1 MNRPPVSGETRLC
14 AVIGDPVRHSL
25 SPRIHN
31 AAYEAL
37 GLDRVYVAL
46 PVPVGRGAAA
56 VRAMVDLGIDG
67 LNVTMP
73 HKEEAAAT

>member
-46 PVPVGRGAAA
+46 PVPAGRGAAA
-56 VRAMVDLGIDG
+56 VRRS
-67 LNVTMP
+67 
-73 HKEEAAAT
+73 EEHTSELQSH